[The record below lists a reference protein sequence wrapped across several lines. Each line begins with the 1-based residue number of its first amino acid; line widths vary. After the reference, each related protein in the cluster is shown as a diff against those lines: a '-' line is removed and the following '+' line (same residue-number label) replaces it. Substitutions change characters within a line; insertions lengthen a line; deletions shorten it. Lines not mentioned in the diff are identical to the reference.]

1 MNESK
6 EVAKTIA
13 AAPSASQR
21 FTDVVMR
28 EFTNSTGNVNVTP
41 HQKNL
46 IQGYFIG
53 CDNALRAAEEK
64 RLKKAAK
71 DDKWGEM
78 ARKQLPYTWKNVNID
93 AQLAQRIV
101 AYAKLGLDMTLPNN
115 LSAQP
120 FMNGKNE
127 KYDLLFWEE
136 YRGRELKTK
145 KYSFYPIKN
154 IRYELVFSND
164 EFKVGKKDAF
174 HTQDSYEFNIKNPF
188 DRGTMVGG
196 FAYVEFVEP
205 QRNILLIMSKAE
217 IDKHKAAS
225 PSGGKGFW
233 ENWYN
238 EMALKTIVH
247 KICKQVTLDPEKID
261 PDFRIM
267 QQNQRDA
274 EEAQLAEEIQQNANR
289 ETINVTAME
298 PDPEPAAIPER
309 TQPVQ
314 AKVEM
319 PAQAQAEP
327 EPATQYV
334 GVDMAAGRDMTV
346 QGGQTVGP
354 EVAEEIKLGF

>member
-1 MNESK
+1 MNENK
-6 EVAKTIA
+6 EMAPVVA

-21 FTDVVMR
+21 FTNVIMR
-28 EFTNSTGNVNVTP
+28 EFTNSTGNVNMTP

-71 DDKWGEM
+71 DDKWGEA
-78 ARKQLPYTWKNVNID
+78 ARNQLPYTWKNVNID

-120 FMNGKNE
+120 FMNGKNN

-154 IRYELVFSND
+154 MRYELVFSND

-174 HTQDSYEFNIKNPF
+174 HTQESYEFNITNPF
-188 DRGTMVGG
+188 DRGKLLGG
-196 FAYVEFVEP
+196 FAYIEFDDP
-205 QRNILLIMSKAE
+205 QRNILLIMSKAD

-247 KICKQVTLDPEKID
+247 KVCKQVTLDPEKID

-274 EEAQLAEEIQQNANR
+274 EEALLAEEIQQNANR
-289 ETINVTAME
+289 ETINVTPAE
-298 PDPEPAAIPER
+298 PEQEAIPER

-314 AKVEM
+314 KQVEM

-327 EPATQYV
+327 EPVPVYYSEPQHPLKTTDEPEQYDETPQELF
-334 GVDMAAGRDMTV
+334 GNE
-346 QGGQTVGP
+346 QP
-354 EVAEEIKLGF
+354 GF

>member
-1 MNESK
+1 MNENK
-6 EVAKTIA
+6 EMAPVVA

-21 FTDVVMR
+21 FTDVIMR
-28 EFTNSTGNVNVTP
+28 EFTKSTGTVNVTD
-41 HQKNL
+41 HQRNL

-78 ARKQLPYTWKNVNID
+78 ARQQLPYTWKNVNID
-93 AQLAQRIV
+93 AKLAQSIV

-120 FMNGKNE
+120 FLNGKNE

-188 DRGTMVGG
+188 DRGNLIGG
-196 FAYVEFVEP
+196 FAYIEFEDP
-205 QRNILLIMSKAE
+205 QRNILVIMSKAD
-217 IDKHKAAS
+217 IDKRKDAS

-233 ENWYN
+233 EKWYN
-238 EMALKTIVH
+238 EMALKTVVH
-247 KICKQVTLDPEKID
+247 KACKQVTLDPEKID

-267 QQNQRDA
+267 QQAESDA
-274 EEAQLAEEIQQNANR
+274 AEAELAEEIRQNANR
-289 ETINVTAME
+289 EPINVTPLEE
-298 PDPEPAAIPER
+298 PESAVIPER

-314 AKVEM
+314 QQVET
-319 PAQAQAEP
+319 PAQSEAAP
-327 EPATQYV
+327 DPQYV
-334 GVDMAAGRDMTV
+334 GVDMAAGKDMTV
-346 QGGQTVGP
+346 QFPIQDELIGP
-354 EVAEEIKLGF
+354 QIPEDIKLNF